1 MPTLK
6 DVDPEIATLLRQETR
21 RQRNTISLIASEN
34 YASRATLEAQGSILA
49 NKHGQGAVGDR
60 GSGGC
65 RYVDAIETCAI
76 ERAKRLFG
84 AEHANVQAA
93 TASIGNLA
101 VLHALLQPG
110 DTVLAMQ
117 REHGGHS
124 THGGATNL
132 SGRIYRFVFYSL
144 DPRTEQLDYDAIRAR
159 ALETKPRLLIAGATN
174 YSRLIDFATF
184 RQIANEVGAFLMVDM
199 AHIVGLIIAGLHPN
213 PVPHA
218 HVVTT
223 STHKTLRG
231 PRGGGLILC
240 TQDLARRIDEAVSP
254 GLQAAPM
261 LDVIASRAVLF
272 REAATPQFRAYQ
284 VQVLRNAKT
293 LSDTLLAE
301 GFRIVSGGTDTHL
314 MLLDLTPTPV
324 RGEAGQAILESVGI
338 IVSKARIPFDESGG
352 SPCGGLR
359 LGTPAI
365 TTRGMKESGVRQIAG
380 ILKAV
385 LRSSGDASVLKQA
398 RSEVTRLARA
408 LPLFSPEWDAP
419 VEQGGAPGL
428 EPRTLVADDASD
440 ASRLV
445 GGEGL
450 GYV

>member
-1 MPTLK
+1 
-6 DVDPEIATLLRQETR
+6 
-21 RQRNTISLIASEN
+21 
-34 YASRATLEAQGSILA
+34 
-49 NKHGQGAVGDR
+49 
-60 GSGGC
+60 
-65 RYVDAIETCAI
+65 
-76 ERAKRLFG
+76 
-84 AEHANVQAA
+84 
-93 TASIGNLA
+93 
-101 VLHALLQPG
+101 
-110 DTVLAMQ
+110 
-117 REHGGHS
+117 
-124 THGGATNL
+124 
-132 SGRIYRFVFYSL
+132 
-144 DPRTEQLDYDAIRAR
+144 
-159 ALETKPRLLIAGATN
+159 
-174 YSRLIDFATF
+174 
-184 RQIANEVGAFLMVDM
+184 
-199 AHIVGLIIAGLHPN
+199 
-213 PVPHA
+213 
-218 HVVTT
+218 
-223 STHKTLRG
+223 
-231 PRGGGLILC
+231 
-240 TQDLARRIDEAVSP
+240 
-254 GLQAAPM
+254 M

-408 LPLFSPEWDAP
+408 LPLFSSEWDVP
-419 VEQGGAPGL
+419 SEQGGAPGL